1 MTNVLITGA
10 SGFIGSHLIDNKF
23 LNTHNIAVF
32 SRKKI
37 LKKNK
42 IQLIEGDMADID
54 KSINKIKIF
63 NPCVI
68 VHLAWQGIPDF
79 SIDMCNLNLNNSISF
94 FNKIIENTDCKKI
107 IISGSC
113 FEYGQKKGEC
123 KESDPININ
132 SYFAW
137 AKHSLSNYLFVKCA
151 EKDITLNWFRIFY
164 AYGPLQR
171 EESLIPTLIKKIASN
186 KLPNINTPLNK
197 NDFIYVKDV
206 ASIISEAIDKDLL
219 SGLYNLG
226 SGVSSAVYEICEI
239 VEKYFKNSD
248 DISGQVLKN
257 NHNLETVNF
266 WANMDKL
273 KSVLDFSSFTDLNT
287 GIKKQIN
294 SMEL

>member
-1 MTNVLITGA
+1 MNVLITGA
-10 SGFIGSHLIDNKF
+10 SGFIGSHLIDNK
-23 LNTHNIAVF
+23 LLETHNIAIF
-32 SRKKI
+32 SRKKP

-42 IQLIEGDMADID
+42 VQLIEGDLANID

-63 NPCVI
+63 NPSVI

-132 SYFAW
+132 SYFTW
-137 AKHSLSNYLFVKCA
+137 AKHSLSNYLSVKCA
-151 EKDITLNWFRIFY
+151 EKDIIFNWFRIFY
-164 AYGPLQR
+164 AYGPFQR
-171 EESLIPTLIKKIASN
+171 EDSLIPTLIKKISSN
-186 KLPNINTPLNK
+186 KVPNINTPLNK

-206 ASIISEAIDKDLL
+206 ANIVSHAIDKDLL
-219 SGLYNLG
+219 SGIYNLG

-239 VEKYFKNSD
+239 VEKYLKDSD
-248 DISGQVLKN
+248 DISSQVLKN
-257 NHNLETVNF
+257 NHNSETVNF

-273 KSVLDFSSFTDLNT
+273 KSKLDFSSFTALSM
-287 GIKKQIN
+287 GVEHHIN
-294 SMEL
+294 SMKL